1 MENIS
6 FFLAKFWGWYL
17 IIFFTILSF
26 NPKRILQILNDLQ
39 DQKFVILTS
48 FIAIIIGLIN
58 ILSHNIWETDWRLI
72 ITLLGWASLLIG
84 LALFIFPKRTNHFLN
99 YINIKFV
106 QLIYMLL
113 LIVGAV
119 LLNKGYGIF
128 LIKKRK
134 IDNNHSLFDFNHLK
148 FKNYLRSL

>member
-17 IIFFTILSF
+17 IVFFTILSF
-26 NPKRILQILNDLQ
+26 NPKRIVQILKDLQ
-39 DQKFVILTS
+39 DQKFVILIS
-48 FIAIIIGLIN
+48 FIAITVGLLN
-58 ILSHNIWETDWRLI
+58 VLTHNVWEPDWRLI
-72 ITLLGWASLLIG
+72 ITLIGWISLFIG
-84 LALFIFPKRTNHFLN
+84 LVLFIFPIRTYNFLN

-119 LLNKGYGIF
+119 LLNKGYGI
-128 LIKKRK
+128 
-134 IDNNHSLFDFNHLK
+134 LFN
-148 FKNYLRSL
+148 